1 MCKVELMIHMQ
12 GAKSDNFAGNG
23 GGISLLQ
30 GQTLLL
36 QRTVTQTAK
45 ASTAAKVVT
54 MTFRHCL
61 FDVSNLSSACYMPH
75 GPVKPVSVAISH
87 CSRAYCTDMAS
98 AKHYALCKEVFQRSL
113 HCKL

>member
-1 MCKVELMIHMQ
+1 MIHMQ
-12 GAKSDNFAGNG
+12 GAKSDTFAGNG

-36 QRTVTQTAK
+36 QCTVTQTVK

-61 FDVSNLSSACYMPH
+61 FYVSSLCSACHMPH
-75 GPVKPVSVAISH
+75 
-87 CSRAYCTDMAS
+87 
-98 AKHYALCKEVFQRSL
+98 AKQYALCKEVFQRSL
-113 HCKL
+113 HCKR